1 MPPTN
6 IPNRIRYVLPV
17 AHSQPGH
24 RLGINSLAVDP
35 ITSLDT
41 GRQGI
46 LYSAGRDGMVS
57 AWNLNLRLQKTAT
70 EEVNGG
76 ISTEI
81 IDDDGQKTAL
91 VSKGKGDRARGWD
104 VEEQQ
109 VSFRRAGQE
118 VNRRLLLRQSLGHK
132 CKRIHTG

>member
-1 MPPTN
+1 
-6 IPNRIRYVLPV
+6 
-17 AHSQPGH
+17 
-24 RLGINSLAVDP
+24 
-35 ITSLDT
+35 
-41 GRQGI
+41 
-46 LYSAGRDGMVS
+46 MVS

-70 EEVNGG
+70 EEVNGR

-109 VSFRRAGQE
+109 VSFRRGGQE
-118 VNRRLLLRQSLGHK
+118 VNCRLLPRQNLGHK